1 MVAAISVVLQ
11 RTPESFEM
19 ANMYP
24 KGGGERE
31 FIMEIGLNSVDK
43 NRGKD
48 VGVYGKIILAEVG
61 RLNRSAYM
69 T

>member
-1 MVAAISVVLQ
+1 
-11 RTPESFEM
+11 
-19 ANMYP
+19 
-24 KGGGERE
+24 
-31 FIMEIGLNSVDK
+31 MEIGLNSVDK

>member
-24 KGGGERE
+24 KGGKRE